1 MKFQRWSFKRLSLL
15 TIAGLLFVSTWWAKP
30 SMGAVP
36 KLDTI
41 RVAIFLQLPGKY
53 QVNTPAATFASAG
66 GLTIGMSDPS
76 GIEPWLNIGA
86 NEQSRIAKDDYKVRV
101 VETGSFETALSA
113 YKRLQAL
120 SGSGFITSLK
130 KKGKTVYQVTE
141 GTYGNAAD
149 ATAAMAKWSADG
161 TLSKLMGSAKA
172 VIQGPYHLESG
183 TTYASE
189 VEAVKAS
196 EAYSAAGVD
205 AFVGVRK
212 AEGSANVRYSVF
224 VGAAASPAELSVVK
238 TAAGAAGS
246 GLKTADDAAYLLE
259 RNDHALTGKADSSVT
274 LYAFPTNHAKVR
286 IMPAGDKPIKLTERY
301 SRTYRGQF
309 EVSEF
314 NGKLAVVNELPFEQ
328 YLYSVVGGEMISSW
342 PLEALKAQAVAAR
355 TYALYQGSGFQISNV
370 VDSISSQEYQGTTT
384 ERPSTIQ
391 AVDETAGEVMLY
403 NGKLIEALFASNGG
417 GKTADASEIW
427 GNSVAYLK
435 SVSSPT
441 DSSSEKGLYSWY
453 RVVLPS
459 GQTGYIREDLLTD
472 SGQKNEAGVKMMTV
486 NTDGSKVRKNPKVED
501 AIPAVGQV
509 NKGTAVAVL
518 DKAVENNA
526 MSWVKGPFTSAE
538 LLATMTKQASVTGPI
553 TSLQAGSTGPSGRVT
568 QLLVNGQ
575 PYKVKYPDALRSALG
590 GLPSTLFKVDETAKV
605 TMVGANGSTRTKTS
619 SAQPVYMIQ
628 AGGKVSQAGD
638 NAIVMNGDGQIRATT
653 KDPSFRFVG
662 SGNGH
667 GIGLSQYG
675 ALGLAQQGY
684 DYSYILQYYYKDVT
698 IAKE

>member
-1 MKFQRWSFKRLSLL
+1 MNFQRWSFKRLSLL

-30 SMGAVP
+30 SLGAVP
-36 KLDTI
+36 QLDTI
-41 RVAIFLQLPGKY
+41 RVAIYLQLPGKY
-53 QVNTPAATFASAG
+53 QANTAAATFSSAG

-76 GIEPWLNIGA
+76 GTVPWINTGA
-86 NEQSRIAKDDYKVRV
+86 NVQSRIAKDDYKVKV
-101 VETGSFETALSA
+101 IETESFDTALA
-113 YKRLQAL
+113 VYKRLQAL

-130 KKGKTVYQVTE
+130 KKGKTVYQVAE

-149 ATAAMAKWSADG
+149 ATAAMTKWSADS
-161 TLSKLMGSAKA
+161 TISKLIGSAKA
-172 VIQGPYHLESG
+172 AIQGPFHLESA

-189 VEAVKAS
+189 AEAVKAS
-196 EAYSAAGVD
+196 DAFSAAGVD

-212 AEGSANVRYSVF
+212 ADGSANARYSVF
-224 VGAAASPAELSVVK
+224 VGAAASTAELNVVK

-246 GLKTADDAAYLLE
+246 GLKTADDSAYLLE
-259 RNDHALTGKADSSVT
+259 RNDHTLSGKADSPVT
-274 LYAFPTNHAKVR
+274 LYAFPVNNAKVR
-286 IMPAGDKPIKLTERY
+286 IMPAGDSTIKLTERS

-328 YLYSVVGGEMISSW
+328 YLYSVVGGEMIASW

-355 TYALYQGSGFQISNV
+355 TYALYQGAGFQIANV
-370 VDSISSQEYQGTTT
+370 VDTVSSQEYQGTVT
-384 ERPSTIQ
+384 EKPSTIQ

-403 NGKLIEALFASNGG
+403 NGKLIEALFSSNGG
-417 GKTADASEIW
+417 GRTADASEIW

-435 SVSSPT
+435 SVSSPA
-441 DSSSEKGLYSWY
+441 DSSSEKGLYTWY
-453 RVVLPS
+453 RVVLPNND
-459 GQTGYIREDLLTD
+459 TGYIREDLLTD
-472 SGQKNEAGVKMMTV
+472 SGQTNAAGVKLMTV

-501 AIPAVGQV
+501 SVTLVGQV
-509 NKGTAVAVL
+509 NKGTVVAVL

-526 MSWVKGPFTSAE
+526 MSWVKGPFTSSE

-553 TSLQAGSTGPSGRVT
+553 TSLQVGTTGPSGRVT

-575 PYKVKYPDALRSALG
+575 AYNVKYPDVLRSALG

-605 TMVGANGSTRTKTS
+605 TMLGANGSTRTKTS

-628 AGGKVSQAGD
+628 AGGKVTQADG
-638 NAIVMNGDGQIRATT
+638 NVMVMNGDSQIRATT

>member
-1 MKFQRWSFKRLSLL
+1 MKLQRWSLKRLSLL

-30 SMGAVP
+30 SLGAVP
-36 KLDTI
+36 QLDTI

-53 QVNTPAATFASAG
+53 QVNTAAATFASAG
-66 GLTIGMSDPS
+66 GLTIGMSDPA
-76 GIEPWLNIGA
+76 GVVPWLNIGA
-86 NEQSRIAKDDYKVRV
+86 NEQSRIAKDDYKVKV
-101 VETGSFETALSA
+101 VETESFDTALGV

-130 KKGKTVYQVTE
+130 KKGKTVYQVAE

-149 ATAAMAKWSADG
+149 ATAAMTKWTADS
-161 TLSKLMGSAKA
+161 TISKLTGGTKA
-172 VIQGPYHLESG
+172 AIQGPFHLESA

-189 VEAVKAS
+189 AEAVKAS
-196 EAYSAAGVD
+196 EAFSSAGVD

-212 AEGSANVRYSVF
+212 AEGSSNASYSVF
-224 VGAAASPAELSVVK
+224 VGAAASTAELNVVK

-246 GLKTADDAAYLLE
+246 GLKTAEDSAYLLE
-259 RNDHALTGKADSSVT
+259 RNDHTLTGKADNAVT
-274 LYAFPTNHAKVR
+274 LYAFPINNAKVR
-286 IMPAGDKPIKLTERY
+286 IMPAADKPIKLTERS

-314 NGKLAVVNELPFEQ
+314 NGKLAVINELPFEQ
-328 YLYSVVGGEMISSW
+328 YLYSVVGGEMIASW
-342 PLEALKAQAVAAR
+342 PLEALKAQAVSAR
-355 TYALYQGSGFQISNV
+355 TYALYQGFGFQIANV
-370 VDSISSQEYQGTTT
+370 VDSVSSQEYQGTTT
-384 ERPSTIQ
+384 EKPSTIQ

-403 NGKLIEALFASNGG
+403 NGKLIEALFSSNGG

-453 RVVLPS
+453 RVVLPDNN
-459 GQTGYIREDLLTD
+459 TGYIREDLLTD
-472 SGQKNEAGVKMMTV
+472 SGQTNAAGIKLMTV

-501 AIPAVGQV
+501 SVSLVGQV
-509 NKGTAVAVL
+509 NKGTIVAIL
-518 DKAVENNA
+518 DKTVENNA
-526 MSWVKGPFTSAE
+526 MSWVKGPFTSSE

-553 TSLQAGSTGPSGRVT
+553 TSLQVGTTGPSGRAT

-575 PYKVKYPDALRSALG
+575 PYKVKYPDVLRSALG

-605 TMVGANGSTRTKTS
+605 TMLGANGSTRTKTS
-619 SAQPVYMIQ
+619 SSQPVYMIQ
-628 AGGKVSQAGD
+628 AGGKVSQADG
-638 NAIVMNGDGQIRATT
+638 NVIVMNGDSQIRATT
-653 KDPSFRFVG
+653 KDPSYRFVG